1 MYQGSQYTFAKIHQ
15 KAIRELQNKK
25 NQKQKLSLKS
35 RDNGLFVTLF
45 KA

>member
-1 MYQGSQYTFAKIHQ
+1 MYQGSQNTFATIHQ

-25 NQKQKLSLKS
+25 NQKQKLS